1 MIDGETGD
9 HMISTLVKSQDEVRL
24 LLGNR
29 LRFSIPETLTNVH
42 QHTVLSSRVFF
53 LPSCG
58 LGSWGCHI
66 YLACYALSRLDQ

>member
-29 LRFSIPETLTNVH
+29 LRFSLSFFPAFLWARVMGVSYLFGLLRSFETGPV
-42 QHTVLSSRVFF
+42 
-53 LPSCG
+53 
-58 LGSWGCHI
+58 I
-66 YLACYALSRLDQ
+66 KDK